1 MRIVVLGCGGIGGT
15 LAACLVRAGAD
26 VTPVTGNP
34 EISRSLIEQGFRVQD
49 FGGGE
54 WTVRAGRDPIV
65 RLPAVPAPEGQR
77 FDLCIAATQSTTLV
91 EALTSV
97 RPHLADDGVVL
108 CCQNGLPE
116 ERAAAV
122 VGVGRVLGG
131 VVGWGA
137 SMIEPGRYQRT
148 SSSQGVIALGRPGPE
163 APDPKYVALA
173 LAPAASIEVIPDLP
187 AVRWSKLA
195 INCVTSA
202 LGAVGGERLGPL
214 LSHRFVRRLALEV
227 FAEVA
232 EVARALNVR
241 PAPLAGTLDI
251 EKVAITP
258 AERLQRLGSPS
269 LAYKHSI
276 LLAVGLKYR
285 RMRSSMLYAIERGR
299 PPEIDHLNGEVVRRG
314 AALGI
319 ATPINVALVDV
330 VHRLARGW
338 AAANGVRSE
347 LALLRALYEETI
359 GGRAVTLS
367 RAA

>member
-34 EISRSLIEQGFRVQD
+34 EISRVLIERGFRVQD

-54 WTVRAGRDPIV
+54 WTVRSPREPLV
-65 RLPAVPAPEGQR
+65 RLHEMPAEAGQR
-77 FDLCIAATQSTTLV
+77 FDLCIAATQSTTLE
-91 EALTSV
+91 EALASV
-97 RPHLADDGVVL
+97 LPHLADDGVVL

-122 VGVGRVLGG
+122 VGAGRVLGG

-148 SSSQGVIALGRPGPE
+148 SSSQGVLALGRPGPQ
-163 APDPKYVALA
+163 APDPERVAAA
-173 LAPAASIEVIPDLP
+173 LTPATPIEVIPAL
-187 AVRWSKLA
+187 ATVRWSKLA

-202 LGAVGGERLGPL
+202 LGAVGGERLGSL

-232 EVARALNVR
+232 EVARALGVR

-258 AERLQRLGSPS
+258 AERLQRLGSLS

-319 ATPINVALVDV
+319 ATPINTALVDV
-330 VHRLARGW
+330 IHRLVRERT
-338 AAANGVRSE
+338 AAGGVRSG

-359 GGRAVTLS
+359 GGGATALS

>member
-34 EISRSLIEQGFRVQD
+34 EINRILVEQGFHVQD

-54 WTVRAGRDPIV
+54 WTVRARRKPLV
-65 RLPAVPAPEGQR
+65 RLPEEPPAGQR
-77 FDLCIAATQSTTLV
+77 FDLCIATTQSTTL
-91 EALTSV
+91 EDALASV

-116 ERAAAV
+116 ERAASI
-122 VGVGRVLGG
+122 VGARRVLGG

-148 SSSQGVIALGRPGPE
+148 SSNQGVLALGRPGPE
-163 APDPKYVALA
+163 APDPERVAA
-173 LAPAASIEVIPDLP
+173 VLAPAVPIEVMLDLA

-232 EVARALNVR
+232 EVARALGVR

-258 AERLQRLGSPS
+258 AERQQRLGSPS

-276 LLAVGLKYR
+276 LLAVGFKYR

-299 PPEIDHLNGEVVRRG
+299 PPEIDHLNGEVVQRG
-314 AALGI
+314 NALGI
-319 ATPINVALVDV
+319 ATSINAALVDV
-330 VHRLARGW
+330 VHRLVRERT
-338 AAANGVRSE
+338 AADGVRSE

-359 GGRAVTLS
+359 GGGSTALS
-367 RAA
+367 SAA

>member
-26 VTPVTGNP
+26 VTPVTGNS
-34 EISRSLIEQGFRVQD
+34 EISRILIEQGFRVQD

-54 WTVRAGRDPIV
+54 WTVRAQREPLV
-65 RLPAVPAPEGQR
+65 RLSAVPGPVGQR
-77 FDLCIAATQSTTLV
+77 FDLCIVATQSTRL
-91 EALTSV
+91 EDALTSV
-97 RPHLADDGVVL
+97 RPHLADDAVVL

-122 VGVGRVLGG
+122 VGVGRVIGG

-148 SSSQGVIALGRPGPE
+148 SSNQGVLAIGRPGPE
-163 APDPKYVALA
+163 SPDPNRVAAA
-173 LAPAASIEVIPDLP
+173 LAPAASVEVIPDLA

-202 LGAVGGERLGPL
+202 LGAVGGERLGSL
-214 LSHRFVRRLALEV
+214 LRHRFVRRLALEV

-232 EVARALNVR
+232 GVARAFGVR

-299 PPEIDHLNGEVVRRG
+299 PPEIEHLNGEVVRRG
-314 AALGI
+314 ATLGI
-319 ATPINVALVDV
+319 ATPINAALVDA
-330 VHRLARGW
+330 VHRLARER
-338 AAANGVRSE
+338 AAIDGVRSE

-359 GGRAVTLS
+359 GGGAATLS